1 MAIIRSGQGN
11 DVCLAVDP
19 TYDAIHGSFRAPEGG
34 GGYYRMTLL
43 SGTIDALAAGGIFY
57 AFQNPTANNGLCV
70 VTNVSVGF
78 RAIAGSNTST
88 SFIVSMYATRSYTVL
103 ETIGIATAPS
113 LKANVMTSARSTQ
126 MNARLRISNNG
137 AISNGTGTDDAQP
150 LASAIFTHPGAIS
163 NLGLYSVPLF
173 QQAAGTSSSGL
184 STLGGGS
191 TGTGGAGGIGTWLH
205 PLVLA
210 PGEGFRLRT
219 DTAIVV
225 GNTFVA
231 YVDVEWFEPTSF

>member
-1 MAIIRSGQGN
+1 
-11 DVCLAVDP
+11 
-19 TYDAIHGSFRAPEGG
+19 
-34 GGYYRMTLL
+34 MTLL
-43 SGTIDALAAGGIFY
+43 SGTITALAANSIFY

-173 QQAAGTSSSGL
+173 QQAAGTSSSG
-184 STLGGGS
+184 STGTGGTSSSGS
-191 TGTGGAGGIGTWLH
+191 TVTGGAGGIGTWLH

-210 PGEGFRLRT
+210 PGEGFRLRA

>member
-1 MAIIRSGQGN
+1 
-11 DVCLAVDP
+11 
-19 TYDAIHGSFRAPEGG
+19 
-34 GGYYRMTLL
+34 MTLL
-43 SGTIDALAAGGIFY
+43 SGTITALAANSIFY

-78 RAIAGSNTST
+78 RAIAGSPQST

-103 ETIGIATAPS
+103 ETTGIATAPS

-126 MNARLRISNNG
+126 MNARLRISNTG
-137 AISNGTGTDDAQP
+137 AISGGTGTDDAQP
-150 LASAIFTHPGAIS
+150 LASAIFTHPGVIS

-173 QQAAGTSSSGL
+173 QQAAGTSSSG
-184 STLGGGS
+184 STGTGGTSSSGS
-191 TGTGGAGGIGTWLH
+191 TVTGGAGGIGTWLH

-210 PGEGFRLRT
+210 PGEGFRLRADT
-219 DTAIVV
+219 TAIVG

-231 YVDVEWFEPTSF
+231 YVDVDWFEPTSF